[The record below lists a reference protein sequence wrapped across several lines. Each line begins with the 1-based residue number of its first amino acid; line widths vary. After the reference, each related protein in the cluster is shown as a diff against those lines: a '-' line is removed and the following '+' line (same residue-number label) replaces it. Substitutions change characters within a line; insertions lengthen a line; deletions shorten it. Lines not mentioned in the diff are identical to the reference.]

1 MVIEELRPT
10 EQDRGA
16 GPASG
21 CFRRRSTVVDS
32 DEQRRLVGRAVA
44 RAKEGGSE
52 AIRFLYIRYA
62 DNVYGY
68 VRSIVRDDHEAEDV
82 TQHVF
87 AKLLTVIVKYEER
100 SLPFLAWVLRVARN
114 TALDHMRRSRRTM
127 PCEEVRSLD
136 EIDDSG
142 GSDRLDSLSDALGEL
157 PQEQRTVLML
167 RHLVGLTPGEIAE
180 ELGRS
185 KPSVHGLHHRARR
198 TLQRELTNA
207 GLAPATAA

>member
-32 DEQRRLVGRAVA
+32 EEQRRLVARGVA
-44 RAKEGGSE
+44 RAKTGDSE
-52 AIRFLYIRYA
+52 AVGFLYIRYA

-68 VRSIVRDDHEAEDV
+68 VRSIVGDDHEAEDV

-100 SLPFLAWVLRVARN
+100 SAPFSAWILRVARN
-114 TALDHMRRSRRTM
+114 VAVDHMRRSRAK
-127 PCEEVRSLD
+127 PCEEVHGLD
-136 EIDDSG
+136 EIDESS
-142 GSDRLDSLSDALGEL
+142 GSDRLQSLSDALLGL
-157 PQEQRTVLML
+157 PEEQRSVLML

-185 KPSVHGLHHRARR
+185 EASIHGLHHRGRR
-198 TLQRELTNA
+198 ALKRELTEV
-207 GLAPATAA
+207 GLAPASAA